1 MYKYE
6 LWTVRFLREIYLDN
20 SATTRVSEKA
30 LDKAVEMMKTK
41 YGNPSSLHKKG
52 LEAELEIEKAREIIA
67 ESLGANESDIYFT
80 SGSTE
85 SNNMIL
91 FGVSQRK
98 RKQGTKIIVSSVEH
112 SSVLDSAKRLEE
124 LGFNVHFIPVNK
136 DGKIDKEALI
146 KEVDDKTTLVSVMM
160 VNNETGAINDIKE
173 ISKTVKKKNDRCL
186 FHCDAVQAF
195 GKVKINIKNMDVD
208 FLTVS
213 SHKVHGPKNCGAIYI
228 KNRSS
233 LFPLLYG
240 GEQQKRIRP
249 GTEMSSII
257 PSFGVAVSEFDI
269 DNNYEY
275 IKKINER
282 LRTKIKDNENIIIN
296 SPDDALPYI
305 INISVKG
312 IRSETML
319 HFLESK
325 NIFISSGSAC
335 GKGKKSYVLKA
346 MGIDNDIIDSALRI
360 SFSKY
365 NKEEDIDT
373 LIDALSEGIESL
385 SKKR

>member
-146 KEVDDKTTLVSVMM
+146 KEIDDKTTLVSVMM